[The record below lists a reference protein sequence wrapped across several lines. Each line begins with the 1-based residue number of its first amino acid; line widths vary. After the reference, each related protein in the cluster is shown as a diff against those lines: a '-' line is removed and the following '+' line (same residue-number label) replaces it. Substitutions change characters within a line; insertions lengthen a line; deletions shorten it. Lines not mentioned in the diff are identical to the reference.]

1 MSDYYSVLGLSRT
14 ANDQEI
20 KKAFR
25 KLALKYHPD
34 RLTGQTDKNKLDAA
48 LKFKQITEAYNVLS
62 DSAKRKEYNVRFSN
76 QNHPSSSGGR
86 SYSSPEDY
94 RSQSGAYYS
103 YQNTNNTYD
112 SYYYKQWQKQQQQA
126 KQSSNQSKQ
135 QGQQAQGRWQNA
147 YTAHFEYGHAAQR
160 RQFAEYHYSR
170 ARAANMYSVF
180 VTAFMLWW
188 IANLM
193 TSRNDRALQERHKDH
208 MEEMRRREA
217 ELIQRRQAYEA
228 LKKKQQESKNVD
240 VRQEP

>member
-160 RQFAEYHYSR
+160 RQFAGIQQQGYFRGSINLGCADCNQQGFWNRQNNLRKTVPPYR
-170 ARAANMYSVF
+170 VKQTVWARII
-180 VTAFMLWW
+180 W
-188 IANLM
+188 
-193 TSRNDRALQERHKDH
+193 
-208 MEEMRRREA
+208 
-217 ELIQRRQAYEA
+217 
-228 LKKKQQESKNVD
+228 KK
-240 VRQEP
+240 